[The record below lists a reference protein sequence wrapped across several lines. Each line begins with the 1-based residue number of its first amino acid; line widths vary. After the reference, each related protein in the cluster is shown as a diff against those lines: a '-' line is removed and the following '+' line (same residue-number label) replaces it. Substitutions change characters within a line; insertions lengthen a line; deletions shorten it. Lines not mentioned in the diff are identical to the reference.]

1 MPCKVHTEGRQHNGI
16 VLDLSGSGLFIQ
28 TSAKLPP
35 GSQVRIDLS
44 LPDDEAVM
52 TVEVVRRKQVPAQLL
67 TVAHGGIGVRILS
80 APESYYH
87 FLQDVQERERQQA
100 AHEQAQSAGVADRTP
115 VSGAA
120 ARAPASA
127 AARGAAVPAP
137 QPPAPPAPPQPRF
150 RVRVHQI
157 DGIRS
162 RSLVVGA
169 ASAEEASRSAAQE
182 LGDGWKVVAVD
193 RL

>member
-1 MPCKVHTEGRQHNGI
+1 MPCKVHAEGRQHNGI

-80 APESYYH
+80 APESYYQ
-87 FLQDVQERERQQA
+87 FLQDVQDRERQQA
-100 AHEQAQSAGVADRTP
+100 AREQAPSAGAADRAP
-115 VSGAA
+115 APAA
-120 ARAPASA
+120 ARA
-127 AARGAAVPAP
+127 AAVPAP
-137 QPPAPPAPPQPRF
+137 ESPAPPAPPQPRF